1 MIAEIN
7 TLTSYKYCQKT
18 FQNSISCVGVGLH
31 SGQKVHMTFYPADV
45 DTGIVFKRVD
55 VTDKD
60 NLIPALYMNV
70 SDTRLNSCISNAA
83 GVYVSTIEHLMAALH
98 GFGISNAII
107 EVDGPE
113 APLLDGSALDYVTLF
128 ECAGVIEQ
136 DAPLKAVKIKKEV
149 VFEDGKGAEVC
160 LYPAEEGLEM
170 DFMIDFVKSR
180 AIGRQEYSI
189 TLSPRTFK
197 DSIAYARTF
206 GFAHE
211 VEALRS
217 MGLARGGTLDNC
229 IVVEGDTILNPE
241 GLRSENEFVV
251 HKTLDAVGDLYQLGM
266 PVIGHFC
273 GVKSGHAHTNA
284 LLRKLMAD
292 KSAYEIVEMDAY
304 MADLIGKRK
313 KSA

>member
-18 FQNSISCVGVGLH
+18 FQNAISCVGVGLH
-31 SGQKVHMTFYPADV
+31 SGQKVNMTFCPADV
-45 DTGIVFKRVD
+45 DTGIVFKRID
-55 VTDKD
+55 VTDRN
-60 NLIPALYMNV
+60 NLIPALYNNV
-70 SDTRLNSCISNAA
+70 SDTRLNSCISNDA

-98 GFGISNAII
+98 GFGVSNAII

-136 DAPLKAVKIKKEV
+136 DAPLRAVKIKKEV
-149 VFEDGKGAEVC
+149 LFEDQKGAEVC

-170 DFMIDFVKSR
+170 DFVIDFVKSR

-189 TLSPRTFK
+189 TLTKRSFK

-211 VEALRS
+211 VEALRA
-217 MGLARGGTLDNC
+217 MGLARGGTLENC
-229 IVVEGDTILNPE
+229 IVVEGDKVLNPE

-304 MADLIGKRK
+304 MDELAAGRRK
-313 KSA
+313 TA